1 MKKLFLHIN
10 AFLVLMFFVANL
22 QAQNPSSVKEFDA
35 LWEKTA
41 QGNGKTGN
49 VTKDLNALE
58 REKIKSIDIK
68 EKNLNPNAK
77 KIDTTNLEI
86 FSTKPVIKG
95 ATYKNKTTDKPKE
108 ELVTPKETI
117 SATPAKAVKDTVK
130 VKKEVIKT
138 KEELKSKTIPA
149 PAAETKLKEEVKPKP
164 EVKPAPKTED
174 FSTQPIIKG
183 KKTIETSAPAVT
195 ESPKKFSID
204 TTKKLRDFS
213 FETTPVINKNA
224 SYNRRDEP
232 MPKSKE
238 QIDDEI
244 PVNRKPNNTNIGK
257 DDAFIKETYAQY
269 NKEADSLHLENKRR
283 LDSIMKSLNI
293 KVPVVINPGD
303 YIDIYV
309 NGGGTLLNN
318 DSKIYDRISILHTG
332 VVQREYKTKNEG
344 VQRMEKKI
352 SRDELTKLA
361 QYIVDMD
368 FFDFKEE
375 YDCADNDAA
384 CNDRLN
390 KSPQPV
396 PMDISVTVGQRK
408 NKVDVSL
415 FAPKSEKN
423 WVQYPANLEK
433 IMNAIYAIVGK

>member
-1 MKKLFLHIN
+1 MKKLFLTIN
-10 AFLVLMFFVANL
+10 SLLVLMFFFANVN
-22 QAQNPSSVKEFDA
+22 AQNPSSVKEFDA

-58 REKIKSIDIK
+58 KEKIKSIDIK

-86 FSTKPVIKG
+86 FSTKPVVKG
-95 ATYKNKTTDKPKE
+95 ATYSNKTTNKTKE
-108 ELVTPKETI
+108 EAGTPKEAI
-117 SATPAKAVKDTVK
+117 PAAITKTTKDTVK
-130 VKKEVIKT
+130 IKDITKVKEDVKSKVIPPAPETKVKEAVKK
-138 KEELKSKTIPA
+138 
-149 PAAETKLKEEVKPKP
+149 KEEVKPST
-164 EVKPAPKTED
+164 KTED

-183 KKTIETSAPAVT
+183 KKINEAPASVVS
-195 ESPKKFSID
+195 EPSKKYNID
-204 TTKKLRDFS
+204 TTKKLREFS
-213 FETTPVINKNA
+213 FETSPVINKNA

-244 PVNRKPNNTNIGK
+244 PVNRKSNNTNIGK

-309 NGGGTLLNN
+309 NGGGTLVNN

-332 VVQREYKTKNEG
+332 VVQREYKTKSDG

-384 CNDRLN
+384 CNARFV

-408 NKVDVSL
+408 NKVDIAL

-423 WVQYPANLEK
+423 WVGYPANLEK
-433 IMNAIYAIVGK
+433 IMNAIYAIVEK

>member
-1 MKKLFLHIN
+1 MKKLFLNIN
-10 AFLVLMFFVANL
+10 ALLIAMFIFANL
-22 QAQNPSSVKEFDA
+22 QAQNANSVKAFDD

-58 REKIKSIDIK
+58 REKIKSIDVK

-77 KIDTTNLEI
+77 KIDTSNLEI
-86 FSTKPVIKG
+86 FSTKPIVKG
-95 ATYKNKTTDKPKE
+95 ATYKSKTTDKPNE
-108 ELVTPKETI
+108 EAETTK
-117 SATPAKAVKDTVK
+117 SAIPVPPIKATKDTVK
-130 VKKEVIKT
+130 IKEVVKPKIVIQPNPD
-138 KEELKSKTIPA
+138 LKI
-149 PAAETKLKEEVKPKP
+149 KEEVKTKMD
-164 EVKPAPKTED
+164 VKPQPKIDD
-174 FSTQPIIKG
+174 FSTHPIVKG
-183 KKTIETSAPAVT
+183 KKSTEAIENAVT
-195 ESPKKFSID
+195 ERPNKVKMD
-204 TTKKLRDFS
+204 TAKNVREFT
-213 FETTPVINKNA
+213 FETSPVINKNA

-232 MPKSKE
+232 MPKSKA
-238 QIDDEI
+238 QIEDEI

-269 NKEADSLHLENKRR
+269 NKEADSLHLANKRK

-309 NGGGTLLNN
+309 NGGGTLVTN

-384 CNDRLN
+384 CSDRMK

-415 FAPKSEKN
+415 FTPKSEKN
-423 WVQYPANLEK
+423 WVNYPANLEK
-433 IMNAIYAIVGK
+433 IMNAVYAIVEK